1 MRYYHLVS
9 GDRRREDDVTDKTL
23 NPCFAM
29 LLGGALLLSGCASGV
44 NGLPR
49 MPSPISSQ
57 YALDTGDEVRIT
69 AYGLEGFNNT
79 YTVGDKGS
87 ISLPLLGDVPAS
99 GKTVGQLQD
108 DIAAALIGKQI
119 VNAPNVN
126 VQINQY
132 RPFYVVGEVKKPGEY
147 PFRPGMTV
155 LTALSVA
162 GGYTFRAQT
171 GKVAI
176 TRRLGTTNFTGSAD
190 EKAMIQPGDTIRVFE
205 GWF

>member
-1 MRYYHLVS
+1 M
-9 GDRRREDDVTDKTL
+9 TDKTL
-23 NPCFAM
+23 NPWFAM
-29 LLGGALLLSGCASGV
+29 LLGGALLLGGCASGV

-49 MPSPISSQ
+49 MPSPQSSQ
-57 YALDTGDEVRIT
+57 YALDAGDEVRIT

-176 TRRLGTTNFTGSAD
+176 TRHQGTTNVTGSAD
-190 EKAMIQPGDTIRVFE
+190 EKAMIQPGDTIRVYE

>member
-1 MRYYHLVS
+1 M
-9 GDRRREDDVTDKTL
+9 TDKTL

-49 MPSPISSQ
+49 MPSSVSSQ

-176 TRRLGTTNFTGSAD
+176 TRRQGTTNVTGSAD